1 MSRPP
6 DGRRRT
12 AGIGL
17 AIDVLVLLVLA
28 CATPA
33 AAARLGDAD
42 LDFSLGAATDYV
54 FRGKSLTNEDPQ
66 VYGGASAALGRA
78 YAGAWVSNVDFGN
91 GTDAEFDLYAG
102 VTPQAGPVSFD
113 LAIIYYGY
121 VDAPKGSHQDHFEG
135 KVAASFPLGPAS
147 LGAAVAYSPEYMG
160 KRGKALYYEINAA
173 TTVPG
178 TPFSVSA
185 AAGRQEFNGPF
196 DYNTWNVGVGYALGE
211 HLGFDLRYSDTDVH
225 GDKLYGSRVTA
236 GVKLTF

>member
-1 MSRPP
+1 MRPARI
-6 DGRRRT
+6 GVAVT
-12 AGIGL
+12 ALGFALL
-17 AIDVLVLLVLA
+17 AS
-28 CATPA
+28 ATPA

-42 LDFSLGAATDYV
+42 FSFSVGAASDYV
-54 FRGKSLTNEDPQ
+54 FRGKSLTDEDPQ
-66 VYGGASAALGRA
+66 VYGGVNAALGRA
-78 YAGAWVSNVDFGN
+78 YAGVWVSNVDFGN

-121 VDAPKGSHQDHFEG
+121 AGQPKGSHQDYFEG
-135 KVAASFPLGPAS
+135 KIAASVPLGPAS

-178 TPFSVSA
+178 TPFSISA
-185 AAGRQEFNGPF
+185 ATGRQEFNGPF
-196 DYNTWNVGVGYALGE
+196 DYNTWNVGVGYALGG
-211 HLGFDLRYSDTDVH
+211 HLGFDVRYWDTDVG